1 MIKHHAFGLLK
12 DLYSRSLSCV
22 AAQTSLFFL
31 GAASSCGCS
40 NITGECIFL
49 PLPFQRQAAEL
60 SALALLDGGRDEL
73 QRGGVHLLAAGLVGD
88 AQVRRPA
95 ALRRR
100 RPRVLGQHRDGAP
113 QQGKEN
119 TQYLFMFDPLPIY
132 SKVYRKS

>member
-1 MIKHHAFGLLK
+1 MKNKHPAFGLLK
-12 DLYSRSLSCV
+12 GFVHTILV
-22 AAQTSLFFL
+22 AAQTCLFFPR
-31 GAASSCGCS
+31 ANSSCLFPHGCS
-40 NITGECIFL
+40 NITGAASASFFL

-113 QQGKEN
+113 QQGKED
-119 TQYLFMFDPLPIY
+119 TQYLLPVY
-132 SKVYRKS
+132 SKVY